1 MCPHHLMPALGTA
14 TVAYAANDRI
24 IGVGAIARVL
34 DAFSRRLT
42 LQETIG
48 AEVTRALYKHLAP
61 RWISCRI

>member
-1 MCPHHLMPALGTA
+1 MCPHHLMPASGTA

-24 IGVGAIARVL
+24 VGVGAIARVV

-48 AEVTRALYKHLAP
+48 AEVTRALDKHLAP
-61 RWISCRI
+61 RWVS